1 MMDVCYLNDCIEAEQ
16 EKLFRYLSKLIQ
28 INSENYGDHG
38 NEEECAKFIEEW
50 CNKLGMETELYS
62 PLDIPSFEQH
72 PDYLEGR
79 HLENRYNV
87 TARWKGTQDTDA
99 LMIMGHSDTVPI
111 GDLENWSVDPLG
123 GIIKDGKIWGRGS
136 CDDKY
141 ALAAALFV
149 IELMQ
154 REGFTPKKNLLFTAY
169 SDEEFGGSHG
179 ALAACLR
186 YPCERIL
193 NMDGRFE
200 NLWHCA
206 SGGGVVTYK
215 FHTIETANSAEYAAR
230 AIPVVMDTIKL
241 FAENRLNELSKN
253 PYYAG
258 SNIPQTSLRYMCV
271 KAGNEGSDLG
281 SGKVD
286 FTFYTDKSKDEIYEE
301 FTCLEKIL
309 AEKLKPLQIVG
320 DGFTFTTRFF
330 HYVYS
335 KPDCDAIRDMCD
347 AAMEAVGKAPIVS
360 GSCLSDLSVIL
371 KYGSDQAFALGA
383 GRDFSLQGGAHQP
396 DEFIEC
402 QRLVDFA
409 KVLAAYILKSLG

>member
-62 PLDIPSFEQH
+62 PLDIPNFEQH

>member
-215 FHTIETANSAEYAAR
+215 FHTIETANSA
-230 AIPVVMDTIKL
+230 
-241 FAENRLNELSKN
+241 
-253 PYYAG
+253 
-258 SNIPQTSLRYMCV
+258 
-271 KAGNEGSDLG
+271 
-281 SGKVD
+281 
-286 FTFYTDKSKDEIYEE
+286 
-301 FTCLEKIL
+301 
-309 AEKLKPLQIVG
+309 
-320 DGFTFTTRFF
+320 
-330 HYVYS
+330 
-335 KPDCDAIRDMCD
+335 
-347 AAMEAVGKAPIVS
+347 
-360 GSCLSDLSVIL
+360 
-371 KYGSDQAFALGA
+371 
-383 GRDFSLQGGAHQP
+383 
-396 DEFIEC
+396 
-402 QRLVDFA
+402 
-409 KVLAAYILKSLG
+409 